1 MRFFFFF
8 ILLVI
13 SCQLGYSQ
21 TKSEIIL
28 SRELEMSRTGDWTQ
42 GDYKIQVDLNEL
54 ETSLRI
60 TSHTYF
66 NAIEL
71 YQLKDTDAI
80 KYYTHTARRYELAA
94 NTLAKAGQEFDL
106 KNLTVYLGIENINQT
121 IGNSKIIEGYIKQS
135 VMNGNACV
143 FYKGNRVYK
152 LLSRYIATGAE
163 ILDSGYETRIYVE
176 DEENCIFNEY
186 THLGW

>member
-1 MRFFFFF
+1 MRFFFF
-8 ILLVI
+8 ILLTI
-13 SCQLGYSQ
+13 LCNLGHSQ
-21 TKSEIIL
+21 TNSEIIL

-54 ETSLRI
+54 ETNLRSI
-60 TSHTYF
+60 SRTYL

-80 KYYTHTARRYELAA
+80 KYYTHTAQRYQLAV

-106 KNLTVYLGIENINQT
+106 KNLTLYLGIEKINQHT
-121 IGNSKIIEGYIKQS
+121 GNSKMIEGFIKQS
-135 VMNGNACV
+135 VMNGSVIV
-143 FYKGNRVYK
+143 FYKGTRIYK
-152 LLSRYIATGAE
+152 LLSQYKATGTE

-176 DEENCIFNEY
+176 DEENCIFKDY